1 MYTWTKEKSIMPKF
15 RAFLLEQGLSIA
27 WIIATVATMGSLY
40 FSEIMGYLP
49 CNLCWYQRILMY
61 PLVIVLGIATAR
73 KDLKQTIYV
82 LPITILGICI
92 SSYHYA
98 IEKTNWFEHTGN
110 ACGIV
115 PCDAEYI
122 NWLGFITI
130 PFLAF
135 TAFTLITVLCICIRV
150 AQKSNKR

>member
-1 MYTWTKEKSIMPKF
+1 MPKL
-15 RAFLLEQGLSIA
+15 RTFLIEQGLSLA
-27 WIIATVATMGSLY
+27 WVIATIATLGSLY

-49 CNLCWYQRILMY
+49 CTLCWYQRILMY

-82 LPITILGICI
+82 LPITILGMGI

-98 IEKTNWFEHTGN
+98 IEKTDWFEGGGKT
-110 ACGIV
+110 CGII
-115 PCDAEYI
+115 PCDVEYI

-130 PFLAF
+130 PFLAI
-135 TAFTLITVLCICIRV
+135 TAFTLITIILVSVRY
-150 AQKSNKR
+150 AQKP

>member
-1 MYTWTKEKSIMPKF
+1 MPKL
-15 RAFLLEQGLSIA
+15 RTFLIEQGLSLV
-27 WIIATVATMGSLY
+27 WVIATIATLGSLY

-49 CNLCWYQRILMY
+49 CTLCWYQRILMY

-82 LPITILGICI
+82 LPITILGMGI

-98 IEKTNWFEHTGN
+98 IEKTNWFEGGGKT
-110 ACGIV
+110 CGII
-115 PCDAEYI
+115 PCDVEYI

-130 PFLAF
+130 PFLAL
-135 TAFTLITVLCICIRV
+135 TAFTLITIILVSVRY
-150 AQKSNKR
+150 AQKP

>member
-1 MYTWTKEKSIMPKF
+1 MHKLRT
-15 RAFLLEQGLSIA
+15 FLVEQGLSLA
-27 WIIATVATMGSLY
+27 WIIATIATVGSLY

-49 CNLCWYQRILMY
+49 CTLCWYQRILMY

-73 KDLKQTIYV
+73 KDLNQTLYV
-82 LPITILGICI
+82 LPITILGMGF

-98 IEKTNWFEHTGN
+98 IEKTDWFDREGN
-110 ACGIV
+110 VCGII

-130 PFLAF
+130 PFLALI
-135 TAFTLITVLCICIRV
+135 AFTLITILLVSIRF
-150 AQKSNKR
+150 AQKNK